1 MYLQHFPF
9 IFVSIASNMKKILLL
24 TGLVIFASCKQE
36 QQSQEISS
44 KTTDHSALEKNISVT
59 GEQVNLMPEAREQ
72 AAQWLAYITAQN
84 EISNLRK
91 STVSEVIENAKPL
104 VQIMQSLQNSVPE
117 KLQTKA
123 VEARINVL
131 VTKSQVL
138 QQLATQREINPEAI
152 AKTAGEI
159 PSDFNNFKLQLNE
172 IYLKTLEDFEK
183 ELDDLEKEEKK
194 DSAKKPRTPKKLS
207 PESELRPVN

>member
-1 MYLQHFPF
+1 
-9 IFVSIASNMKKILLL
+9 MKRLLL
-24 TGLVIFASCKQE
+24 ISGLVIFASCKQE
-36 QQSQEISS
+36 QQQQDISS
-44 KTTDHSALEKNISVT
+44 NLANDNLALEENIEVT
-59 GEQVNLMPEAREQ
+59 NEQVNLMPEAREE

-84 EISNLRK
+84 EISNLRN
-91 STVSEVIENAKPL
+91 STVAEVVENAKPL

-117 KLQTKA
+117 NLKTTA

-138 QQLATQREINPEAI
+138 QQLATQRELNPEAI

-183 ELDDLEKEEKK
+183 ELDELENQEQK
-194 DSAKKPRTPKKLS
+194 DSAQKPRIPKKLS
-207 PESELRPVN
+207 QESELKPVN